1 MNPWRWVDPQVQ
13 QVRLADVQA
22 YLLGRGWALQPNA
35 NPNLLRF
42 QGPANGGAPPS
53 FQMVPASEQL
63 ADFRQRITELITT
76 LSEVEGRHPVA
87 VLHDILRS
95 GQVGAAG
102 NGAEQAS
109 DARGARNR

>member
-1 MNPWRWVDPQVQ
+1 MNPWLWVDPQVQ
-13 QVRLADVQA
+13 QVRIADVQA
-22 YLLGRGWALQPNA
+22 YLSGRGWTLQPSA

-42 QGPANGGAPPS
+42 QGPDDGHGPPP

-76 LSEVEGRHPVA
+76 LSEMEGRHPVA

-95 GQVGAAG
+95 AQAGTAG

-109 DARGARNR
+109 GAQGARNR